1 MCEREREKIEKIFM
15 GKCRTE
21 VNNVLLL
28 STSSDNNY
36 GFIFLI
42 FKMSKKSC
50 GKWLVDKS
58 TTSYAMLD
66 FESDMENL

>member
-1 MCEREREKIEKIFM
+1 
-15 GKCRTE
+15 
-21 VNNVLLL
+21 
-28 STSSDNNY
+28 
-36 GFIFLI
+36 
-42 FKMSKKSC
+42 MSKKSC